1 MKIIG
6 LALSLIVVFC
16 PVCAEVLT
24 GHVVGVTD
32 GETIMVLDAERVRS
46 SQMMRAWSSSVLF
59 GIACAQT
66 SPKFIDF
73 DLFLFKHKD
82 QDLMYSCAIS

>member
-6 LALSLIVVFC
+6 LALALIVAFC

-24 GHVVGVTD
+24 GHFVGITD
-32 GETIMVLDAERVRS
+32 GKTIMVLDAERVKP

-66 SPKFIDF
+66 IPKFTDVNF
-73 DLFLFKHKD
+73 SLSEQKD
-82 QDLMYSCAIS
+82 RSLRYSCQIN